1 MKVMKKI
8 AILLAFVSLL
18 SSCEDMFA
26 PAPENNLDIE
36 IVKKSPDMAQGFL
49 GMAYANLPFQTNSV
63 SDVATDDAVTNDIG
77 NNYLAMATG
86 SWTAI
91 NNPTTQW
98 TTRRA
103 VIQSLNLFLSI
114 VPDVLWAMKEPVQQ
128 VYVDR
133 MSGEAYA
140 LRALNNY
147 FLLQA
152 HGGWT
157 ADNELL
163 GVPMLTEPEGASSDF
178 NVPRLTYQQSVD
190 QIIDDLETAIELL
203 PLEYVDLGPSEMA
216 KVPQKYR
223 DLGIES
229 PADYNRAAGY
239 QFKGRMDG
247 ITAKAIRAQ
256 VTLMAAS
263 QAFSAG
269 TTIEWADAAD
279 AAAAVLANIGGI
291 SGMATNG
298 WTWYMN
304 KDEIVAGT
312 VPKELLWTGNA
323 QNNRDQEENNF
334 PGSLY
339 GRGRI
344 NPSQNLVDAFGMAN
358 GYPRTDPSSGYAA
371 NDPYTNRD
379 PRLSAYIMF
388 NGTKYGPNEA
398 EIITGSYATT
408 NDGIGKDAAVSTRT
422 GYYLRKLLRDDVIAD
437 PSYAQS
443 KEHYPVRIRYTE
455 IFLAYAEA
463 ANEAWGPTNGGSN
476 GYSAYDVIKAIRAR
490 AGVGAGNGDAYLE
503 SIKND
508 KDKMRQLIRN
518 ERRIE
523 LCFENKR
530 FWDLRRW
537 DLPLTESVKGM
548 RIDRNSATGELTY
561 TEINVESRNYQD
573 YMRFGPIP
581 QNEILQWSA
590 LKQNK
595 GW

>member
-26 PAPENNLDIE
+26 PAPENNLDLE
-36 IVKKSPDMAQGFL
+36 IVKKSPDMAQGLL
-49 GMAYANLPFQTNSV
+49 GYAYAINPFQTRSE
-63 SDVATDDAVTNDIG
+63 SDVATDDAVSNDI
-77 NNYLAMATG
+77 NNTYLVMATG
-86 SWTAI
+86 GWTAMN

-98 TTRRA
+98 EARRS
-103 VIQSLNLFLSI
+103 VIQYLNIFLNI
-114 VPDVLWAMKEPVQQ
+114 VSDVVWAKNDTIPIQQ
-128 VYVDR
+128 IYEDR

-140 LRALNNY
+140 MRALNNY
-147 FLLQA
+147 YLLRA

-163 GVPMLTEPEGASSDF
+163 GIPILTEPEGASSNF
-178 NVPRLTYQQSVD
+178 NVPRSTYQESVD
-190 QIIDDLETAIELL
+190 QIISDLTTAIDLL
-203 PLEYVDLGPSEMA
+203 PLEYVDIAPGDIA

-223 DLGIES
+223 DLGLKNPE
-229 PADYNRAAGY
+229 DYNRAAGY

-247 ITAKAIRAQ
+247 ITAKAILAQ

-263 QAFSAG
+263 PAFSEG
-269 TTIEWADAAD
+269 TTTSWEDAAN
-279 AAAAVLANIGGI
+279 AAADVLANIGGLA
-291 SGMATNG
+291 GMDPVG
-298 WTWYMN
+298 WKWYMN
-304 KDEIVAGT
+304 KDQIQPGF

-323 QNNRDQEENNF
+323 TNERAQEEDNF
-334 PGSLY
+334 PVSLY

-358 GYPRTDPSSGYAA
+358 GYPIRDGGSGYAA
-371 NDPYTNRD
+371 NDPYANRD
-379 PRLSAYIMF
+379 PRLSAYIML
-388 NGTKYGPNEA
+388 NETTYGPNDVM
-398 EIITGSYATT
+398 IITGTYGTN

-422 GYYLRKLLRDDVIAD
+422 GYYLRKLLRDDVIAN
-437 PSYAQS
+437 PSYALNQY
-443 KEHYPVRIRYTE
+443 HYPVRIRYTE

-463 ANEAWGPTNGGSN
+463 ANEAWGPTNAGSR

-490 AGVGAGNGDAYLE
+490 AGVGAANGDAYLE

-508 KDKMRQLIRN
+508 KEKMRNLIQN

-537 DLPLTESVKGM
+537 NLPLTEAVKGM
-548 RIDRNSATGELTY
+548 RIDRNSPLSFT
-561 TEINVESRNYQD
+561 
-573 YMRFGPIP
+573 IP
-581 QNEILQWSA
+581 PMPTLAAQKFFERMGSPE
-590 LKQNK
+590 
-595 GW
+595 G